1 MRNNMKTET
10 EDKLMQDHNGDN
22 RMLLRKRRTDKPLS
36 MEESA
41 IRSRAWRDKKRKEI
55 LAGLKQTAV
64 VVKRGKRKSTKHQNG
79 AAISQNS
86 PLSYCPCCGTDLR
99 AVSMALNIGR
109 VGV

>member
-1 MRNNMKTET
+1 MKTET

-41 IRSRAWRDKKRKEI
+41 IRSRAWRDKKRREK
-55 LAGLKQTAV
+55 LGLLSP
-64 VVKRGKRKSTKHQNG
+64 VVKTKRKYTRKKNG
-79 AAISQNS
+79 ASISQNS